1 MMKDWRWVYACL
13 PVAIAFAVALFA
25 AWYHGIG
32 HVSMDSSMQLYEA
45 MIGKSVTWNPPSM
58 SAILRWMGPGPVG
71 SSRLVWFNVLATYL
85 SLSLVAGLL
94 FCGRMRAEVR
104 SPARLLAVSLILLNP
119 VLFLYVGIVWKDVLF
134 ASLMLAGAATGILA
148 MAAKSERQI
157 WCFALLSAAA
167 LAVGM
172 KVRQHGMFM
181 APVLLA
187 VPVLAVAFDRKLGW
201 RRAIVSG
208 LLVVV
213 MFAGSTALMRLAV
226 ARTIHTPP
234 EMGDAVG
241 YRGLMMYDIAGMLSF
256 SETQTRDLPFAMPQ
270 DLRDAARN
278 VYSPDRGDFLTR
290 SPALL
295 HWLSSSGDVVLKER
309 WTALVRSEPAAFGRH
324 KFAAWGAVLDIDG
337 VRACLP
343 LHVGI
348 DGNHEYLRQAGFEP
362 GTDLHDRTLYGHAQK
377 IMNWPLYRHWVYAVS
392 CLLAVACLLVVNMP
406 ARIRLGAF
414 FIATAALL
422 LYLSFLPAS
431 VACDFRYLY
440 AAICLVSL
448 LWIVLLA
455 TARGFANPRDVW
467 RSLKRGSA

>member
-1 MMKDWRWVYACL
+1 MRDRRWVYAGL
-13 PVAIAFAVALFA
+13 PVAIAFGVAFFA

-45 MIGKSVTWNPPSM
+45 MLGESVTWNPPSM
-58 SAILRWMGPGPVG
+58 SAILRWMGSGPVG
-71 SSRLVWFNVLATYL
+71 STRLVWFNAFATYL
-85 SLSLVAGLL
+85 SLAVVAALL
-94 FCGRMRAEVR
+94 FCGGMRTEVR
-104 SPARLLAVSLILLNP
+104 SPARLLAVCLILLNP

-157 WCFALLSAAA
+157 WCFALISAAA
-167 LAVGM
+167 LAIGM
-172 KVRQHGMFM
+172 KIRQHGIFM

-201 RRAIVSG
+201 RRAVMNS
-208 LLVVV
+208 LLVLV
-213 MFAGSTALMRLAV
+213 MFAGSALLMRFAV
-226 ARTIHTPP
+226 AQTIHTPP
-234 EMGDAVG
+234 EMGDSVG
-241 YRGLMMYDIAGMLSF
+241 YRGLMMYDIAGILTYSK
-256 SETQTRDLPFAMPQ
+256 TPTDDLPLAIPQ
-270 DLRDAARN
+270 DIRDIARN
-278 VYSPDRGDFLTR
+278 VYSPDRGDFLNR
-290 SPALL
+290 SPDLL

-309 WTALVRSEPAAFGRH
+309 WTALVKAEPAAFGRH
-324 KFAAWGAVLDIDG
+324 KLAAWGAVLDING

-362 GTDLHDRTLYGHAQK
+362 GTDLHDRTIYGHAQK
-377 IMNWPLYRHWVYAVS
+377 IMNWPVYRHWVYAVS
-392 CLLAVACLLVVNMP
+392 CLIAVAGLLVVNMP
-406 ARIRLGAF
+406 ARVRLGAF
-414 FIATAALL
+414 CIASAVLL

-440 AAICLVSL
+440 AGICLVSL
-448 LWIVLLA
+448 LWIVILA

-467 RSLKRGSA
+467 RSLVRGSA